1 MDPADIFGETIW
13 HWIRRVLIFV
23 SGLVLG
29 GSLGEMIHA
38 ASGSSFSPDD
48 VLDGLLEGPEWIL
61 GSLLSSIGP
70 LVIGLLCVFVISS
83 WSGYWWWFATVA
95 LVSAH
100 VIFDEEEILA
110 WGIWVLLLAM
120 LAAGIRTW
128 QMWKRNKWAQEL
140 AVLQSENS
148 VMLAELV
155 SAEADDDD

>member
-1 MDPADIFGETIW
+1 MDPGDIFGETIW
-13 HWIRRVLIFV
+13 HWIKRSLIFI

-29 GSLGEMIHA
+29 GSLGEMIDA
-38 ASGSSFSPDD
+38 ASSRNFSPEN
-48 VLDGLLEGPEWIL
+48 VLDGMLDGPEWIL

-83 WSGYWWWFATVA
+83 WSGYWWWFGTVA

-128 QMWKRNKWAQEL
+128 QMWKRNKWAAEL
-140 AVLQSENS
+140 AVLQAENA

-155 SAEADDDD
+155 AD

>member
-1 MDPADIFGETIW
+1 V
-13 HWIRRVLIFV
+13 RR
-23 SGLVLG
+23 GRQ
-29 GSLGEMIHA
+29 
-38 ASGSSFSPDD
+38 
-48 VLDGLLEGPEWIL
+48 PEWIL

-83 WSGYWWWFATVA
+83 WSGYWWWFGTVA

-128 QMWKRNKWAQEL
+128 QMWKRNKWAAEL
-140 AVLQSENS
+140 AVLQAENA

-155 SAEADDDD
+155 ADETDGDD